1 MSVATRLKSR
11 NFPHPPATTCALAL
25 LIATLWS
32 ISLADLYFTL
42 WARQFTPFIEV
53 NPLAN
58 WVMDH
63 HSVQGLAILKIM
75 TTTVA
80 TVIFWELRG
89 RRRVELALW
98 LVVAIYFVLALRWSS
113 YTRDAM
119 AQPTGPTST
128 IVWNYQVGAA
138 Q

>member
-1 MSVATRLKSR
+1 MSVVTRLKLGS
-11 NFPHPPATTCALAL
+11 FPHPQATTCALAL

-42 WARQFTPFIEV
+42 WARQFTPFIEI
-53 NPLAN
+53 NPLAS
-58 WVMDH
+58 WVLDH
-63 HSVQGLAILKIM
+63 HSIQGLAVLKIL

-98 LVVAIYFVLALRWSS
+98 LVVAVYFALALRWSN

-119 AQPTGPTST
+119 VRPTGPDVVAS
-128 IVWNYQVGAA
+128 AR
-138 Q
+138 